1 VTGFS
6 YKLGTQTISLQYIN
20 REEHAMKRMVLSILV
35 DNTAGVLSRVAG
47 LFSRRGYNI
56 DSLTVGETQ
65 DAAISRMTILAH
77 GDDQI
82 LEQIRK
88 QLLKLE
94 DVIEIKELASGE
106 SVTRELILVKVIATE
121 KDRIAIISIADIFRA
136 KIVDVALE
144 SLMIELTGNQDK
156 IDAFIK
162 LLNQYTI
169 KELVRTGITG
179 LTRGSGDISD
189 YIED

>member
-1 VTGFS
+1 M
-6 YKLGTQTISLQYIN
+6 
-20 REEHAMKRMVLSILV
+20 RRMVFSILV
-35 DNTAGVLSRVAG
+35 ENTAGVLSRVAG

-65 DAAISRMTILAH
+65 DPAISRMTVLAK

-88 QLLKLE
+88 QLEKLE
-94 DVIEIKELASGE
+94 DVIEIIELSPCE
-106 SVTRELILVKVIATE
+106 SVTRELILVKVNATG
-121 KDRIAIISIADIFRA
+121 KDRQSIISIADIFRA
-136 KIVDVALE
+136 KIVDVAIE

-156 IDAFIK
+156 INAFIK
-162 LLNQYTI
+162 LLEQYEI

-179 LTRGSGDISD
+179 LTRDLVI
-189 YIED
+189 

>member
-1 VTGFS
+1 
-6 YKLGTQTISLQYIN
+6 
-20 REEHAMKRMVLSILV
+20 MKRMVLSILV
-35 DNTAGVLSRVAG
+35 ENTAGVLSRVAG

-65 DAAISRMTILAH
+65 DPEISRMTILAH

-82 LEQIRK
+82 LEQIGK
-88 QLLKLE
+88 QLMKLE

-121 KDRIAIISIADIFRA
+121 KDRVAIISIADIFRA
-136 KIVDVALE
+136 KIVDVAID

-156 IDAFIK
+156 INAFIK
-162 LLNQYTI
+162 LLDQYSI

-179 LTRGSGDISD
+179 LARGSGDIED
-189 YIED
+189 YIGD